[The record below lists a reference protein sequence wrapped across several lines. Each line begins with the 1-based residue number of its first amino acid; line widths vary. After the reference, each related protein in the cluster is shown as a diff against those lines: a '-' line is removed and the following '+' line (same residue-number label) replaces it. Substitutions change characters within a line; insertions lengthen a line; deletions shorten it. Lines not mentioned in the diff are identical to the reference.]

1 MNTLEILNHKILSGV
16 ELNYE
21 LYRTRFLNNKIV
33 FTNGCFDLIH
43 LGHIDYLSK
52 AYELGDILIVGLNS
66 DESVRKLKG
75 VGRPVQNQETRA
87 KILASF
93 FFVSYVIV
101 FNEDTPYRLINEVQ
115 PDILVKGGDYKP
127 EDIAG
132 YDIVTKKGG
141 KVLTIPYLEGCSSTS
156 IIEKL
161 TRK

>member
-1 MNTLEILNHKILSGV
+1 MTTLERINRKILSGV
-16 ELNYE
+16 ELSRE
-21 LYRTRFLNNKIV
+21 LYISRFKNNKIV

-43 LGHIDYLSK
+43 LGHIEYLSK
-52 AYELGDILIVGLNS
+52 AYELGDIMVIGLNS
-66 DESVRKLKG
+66 DESVKKLKG
-75 VGRPVQNQETRA
+75 AGRPVQNQETRA

-127 EDIAG
+127 ENIVG
-132 YDIVTKKGG
+132 YDIVMKNGG
-141 KVLTIPYLEGCSSTS
+141 KVLAIPFLEGCSSTS

-161 TRK
+161 TKK